1 MTRFI
6 LICVILFQLTWI
18 YAYPKSQGVGVYS
31 YQDSAG
37 NRYGGTFDPQE
48 TFTPYG
54 DPFGTPFNDIDNFM
68 PDFFRNYDNILKLV
82 FGSDYESQRLASY
95 AARKAYDITYN
106 RGGYNYNFF
115 RFPFF
120 AGGQFGPGDFIP
132 NMDNSP
138 YQSAFASASA
148 GPGYRHQV
156 AAINPANAGM
166 PNIDVT
172 SRSGGGNGD
181 PNFVSVS
188 SSSFASSSNV
198 DGKVTGYRNAETVVN
213 ENGKITKYKVHN

>member
-31 YQDSAG
+31 YQDTAG

-54 DPFGTPFNDIDNFM
+54 DPFGAPFNDIDNFM
-68 PDFFRNYDNILKLV
+68 PDFFRNYDNILKLLISRPRLRHLRRSSRQRV

-115 RFPFF
+115 RLPFF

-156 AAINPANAGM
+156 AAINPANAFL
-166 PNIDVT
+166 I
-172 SRSGGGNGD
+172 R
-181 PNFVSVS
+181 
-188 SSSFASSSNV
+188 
-198 DGKVTGYRNAETVVN
+198 VV
-213 ENGKITKYKVHN
+213 IQC

>member
-68 PDFFRNYDNILKLV
+68 PDFFRNYDNILKL
-82 FGSDYESQRLASY
+82 
-95 AARKAYDITYN
+95 
-106 RGGYNYNFF
+106 
-115 RFPFF
+115 FPFF